1 MLKTS
6 RRQLLALVGALSIFR
21 PARAQPAGTFTLL
34 PGLAGGQRVSYR
46 QELEVVRNGLMAAQS
61 VARTTLEIVAPA
73 GSGWLARWTTQEH
86 RLIEAG
92 EGLRPIFEA
101 LLSLWDGVP
110 VELLLDASGRVI
122 GLADVAVERARL
134 AASLDQLMPLLA
146 PASAPAPL
154 AGFIRAAVRPYF
166 DSEAYITQ
174 ALLKEP
180 TILMGAMGR
189 DFRVAE
195 PLMVPGRVPSPLGT
209 GEIPTLGRFAVR
221 AVDTARS
228 QAELGWLMAVDR
240 SRLTA
245 QIAAELGLLRAPLAE
260 LARDTALPEAGERAG
275 QALATAAS
283 QLDFDDSGDFVIDT
297 TSAWPVQVRHRRRIV
312 SGETSRFDATTF
324 TRIDALELFADH
336 MRRRAA
342 N

>member
-1 MLKTS
+1 
-6 RRQLLALVGALSIFR
+6 
-21 PARAQPAGTFTLL
+21 
-34 PGLAGGQRVSYR
+34 
-46 QELEVVRNGLMAAQS
+46 
-61 VARTTLEIVAPA
+61 
-73 GSGWLARWTTQEH
+73 
-86 RLIEAG
+86 
-92 EGLRPIFEA
+92 
-101 LLSLWDGVP
+101 
-110 VELLLDASGRVI
+110 VI

-134 AASLDQLMPLLA
+134 AASLDQPMPLLA

-154 AGFIRAAVRPYF
+154 ASFIRAAVRPYF

-260 LARDTALPEAGERAG
+260 LARHTALPGAGERAG
-275 QALATAAS
+275 QALAAAAS
-283 QLDFDDSGDFVIDT
+283 QLDFDDSGDFVIDS